1 MSVVAHFADPS
12 AVSSGRV
19 VGAAMVRLE
28 RLLRSTIMAAPT
40 PLTRSGFDAVALQH
54 GADVRLEA
62 AQRAELRAAA
72 MTLLA
77 VLDAEATPIAAPGG
91 RTIDDVI
98 AGLQAVDVAVL
109 SPGERMGL
117 AEAVA
122 PLCDGLRRCGDAD
135 VTRTLLDGTTPGPM
149 LADLIFDTDPDVL
162 DPDSQVSYVQACQR
176 LANAVSARQDGGI
189 VAFAGANPRNT
200 VYFVDGDEHA
210 LVDARALELQL
221 ALAWSEGFTR
231 SRIEQART
239 LRTLLPQCHGVVA
252 SGAVQ
257 PVVARAVTDGA
268 HALTA
273 SIDAAIRDAV
283 RARALPE
290 HLAALRQTRRDLL
303 HAYDTRLAAHIPQ
316 RSLRQVGEKIRR
328 TIQRLD
334 PAGVLARRARAIG
347 TQTDVTVS
355 LLADGMALLTA
366 LMPAEQAI
374 ACHRVLDTHAH
385 NRALHDGSDPIGLRR
400 TRALF
405 QLLTRSTPA
414 DATGDTEGS
423 SRTGL
428 PIHLDIVMTLDAF
441 CGLTDEPA
449 EMPGAGT
456 IPAHTARDLLAD
468 AAWIR
473 IRRILTDPRTGHA
486 LDVGVQRYRLTPAE
500 TDRIALR
507 DRTCRMIDCN
517 APAHRCECDHAT
529 PYNTGGTTRTANL
542 GLACKKHHQHKT
554 HAGWTITDSADDGSC
569 TWTSP
574 LGRTYTHQ
582 AQPVLP
588 SAAPDVPPY

>member
-1 MSVVAHFADPS
+1 
-12 AVSSGRV
+12 
-19 VGAAMVRLE
+19 MVRLE
-28 RLLRSTIMAAPT
+28 RLLRSAIMAAPT
-40 PLTRSGFDAVALQH
+40 PPTRSGFDAVALQR
-54 GADVRLEA
+54 GVDVPLDA
-62 AQRAELRAAA
+62 VQRAELRAAA
-72 MTLLA
+72 VALLA
-77 VLDAEATPIAAPGG
+77 VLDGDATPLTRPGG

-98 AGLQAVDVAVL
+98 ADVQAVDVARL
-109 SPGERMGL
+109 SAGERMGL

-122 PLCDGLRRCGDAD
+122 PLCDGLRGCGDID
-135 VTRTLLDGTTPGPM
+135 VTRILLDGTTPGPM

-200 VYFVDGDEHA
+200 AYFVDGDVHA

-239 LRTLLPQCHGVVA
+239 LRTLLPQCHSVIAAGT
-252 SGAVQ
+252 VQ
-257 PVVARAVTDGA
+257 PVVARAITDGA
-268 HALTA
+268 HTLTA
-273 SIDAAIRDAV
+273 SIDEAIRDAV
-283 RARALPE
+283 RTRALPE
-290 HLAALRQTRRDLL
+290 HLEALRQTRRDLL
-303 HAYDTRLAAHIPQ
+303 HAYDTGLSAYAPEH
-316 RSLRQVGEKIRR
+316 SLRQVGEKIRR

-334 PAGVLARRARAIG
+334 PAGVLARRARAIR

-366 LMPAEQAI
+366 VMPAEQAI
-374 ACHRVLDTHAH
+374 ACHRVLDAHAH

-414 DATGDTEGS
+414 DATGHGQGDA
-423 SRTGL
+423 RTGL
-428 PIHLDIVMTLDAF
+428 PVHLDIVMTLDAF

-473 IRRILTDPRTGHA
+473 IRRILTHPRTGHA
-486 LDVGVQRYRLTPAE
+486 LDVGVPRYRLTPAE
-500 TDRIALR
+500 ADRIALR
-507 DRTCRMIDCN
+507 DRTCRMIDCTT
-517 APAHRCECDHAT
+517 PAHRCECDHAT

-554 HAGWTITDSADDGSC
+554 HAGWTITESTDDGSC

-582 AQPVLP
+582 AKPVLP
-588 SAAPDVPPY
+588 SAAPDPPPY